1 MAFAAGRCTMIE
13 TLNGFHETVNFKDR
27 PMFRL
32 YHNDEATDYPPHWHS
47 NPEIIMPLTNTY
59 TVDMNDRRCTLRKG
73 EIALISS
80 CAIHE
85 LHAPDSGERLI
96 FQPDYSLIS
105 SLPELSSFMTLLSP
119 AIFLTKEKDL
129 DIIPSLQELMFR
141 IEREYNSKSP
151 LAGASIYSMLIEM
164 LVIIGRKYSASAD
177 SIDVSRGK
185 QQEYAEKFAGV
196 CSYINEHF
204 AEDLTLEEVSEMSG
218 FSKYHFA
225 RLFKQFT
232 GKTFYR
238 YVNMKRI
245 ENAER
250 LLTEPSASI
259 TEIAVKSG
267 FSSPPAFVRMFKLIK
282 GFTPTE
288 FKKMHD

>member
-47 NPEIIMPLTNTY
+47 NPEIIMPLKNTY
-59 TVDMNDRRCTLRKG
+59 TVD
-73 EIALISS
+73 S
-80 CAIHE
+80 CPIHE

>member
-1 MAFAAGRCTMIE
+1 MIE
-13 TLNGFHETVNFKDR
+13 TLNGFHETVNFRDR

-32 YHNDEATDYPPHWHS
+32 YHNDECCDYPPHWHS
-47 NPEIIMPLTNTY
+47 NMEIIMPLKNCY
-59 TVDMNDRRCTLRKG
+59 TVELNGRSQELKEG
-73 EIALISS
+73 EIALIAS
-80 CAIHE
+80 CAIHN
-85 LHAPDSGERLI
+85 LHAPDSGERII

-105 SLPELSSFMTLLSP
+105 NLPELASYMTLISP
-119 AIFLTKEKDL
+119 VIYITKDKDS
-129 DIIPSLQELMFR
+129 DIVPKLQELMLA
-141 IEREYNSKSP
+141 IEREYGSMNP
-151 LAGASIYSMLIEM
+151 LSGASIYSMLIEM
-164 LVIIGRKYSASAD
+164 LVIIGRKYSANAESM
-177 SIDVSRGK
+177 DVSLGK
-185 QQEYAEKFAGV
+185 QQEYAEKFASV
-196 CSYINEHF
+196 CSFISTNF
-204 AEDLTLEEVSEMSG
+204 AEDLTLEEVAEMSG

-245 ENAER
+245 ENAEK

-282 GFTPTE
+282 GCTPTE
-288 FKKMHD
+288 FRKMHD

>member
-1 MAFAAGRCTMIE
+1 MIE
-13 TLNGFHETVNFKDR
+13 TLNGYHETVNFRDR

-32 YHNDEATDYPPHWHS
+32 YHNDECTDYPPHWHS
-47 NPEIIMPLTNTY
+47 NMEIIMPLKNWY
-59 TVDMNDRRCTLRKG
+59 DVEINDRKYRLKEG

-80 CAIHE
+80 CAIHN

-96 FQPDYSLIS
+96 LQPDYSLIS
-105 SLPELSSFMTLLSP
+105 SLPELSSYMTLLSP
-119 AIFLTKEKDL
+119 VIFITKEKDH
-129 DIIPSLQELMFR
+129 DIVPRLQELMLS
-141 IEREYNSKSP
+141 IEKEYGSKNP
-151 LAGASIYSMLIEM
+151 LAGESIYSMLIEM
-164 LVIIGRKYSASAD
+164 LVMIGRKYSASTE
-177 SIDVSRGK
+177 SMDVSRGK
-185 QQEYAEKFAGV
+185 QQEYAEKFTNV
-196 CSYINEHF
+196 CSYISAHF
-204 AEDLTLEEVSEMSG
+204 AEDLTLEEVAERSG

-250 LLTEPSASI
+250 LLTLPSASI

-282 GFTPTE
+282 GCTPTE
-288 FKKMHD
+288 FRKMHD

>member
-1 MAFAAGRCTMIE
+1 MIE
-13 TLNGFHETVNFKDR
+13 TLNGFHETVNFRDR

-32 YHNDEATDYPPHWHS
+32 YHNDEACDYPPHWHS
-47 NPEIIMPLTNTY
+47 NMEIIMPLKNCY
-59 TVDMNDRRCTLRKG
+59 TVELNGRRQELREG
-73 EIALISS
+73 EIALIAS
-80 CAIHE
+80 CAIHN
-85 LHAPDSGERLI
+85 LHAPDSGERII

-105 SLPELSSFMTLLSP
+105 NLPELASYMTLISP
-119 AIFLTKEKDL
+119 VIYITKDKDS
-129 DIIPSLQELMFR
+129 DIVPRLQELMR
-141 IEREYNSKSP
+141 AIEREYGSMNP
-151 LAGASIYSMLIEM
+151 LSGASIYSMLIEM
-164 LVIIGRKYSASAD
+164 LVIIGRKYSANAESM
-177 SIDVSRGK
+177 DVSIGK

-196 CSYINEHF
+196 CSFISTNF
-204 AEDLTLEEVSEMSG
+204 AEDLTLEDVAEMSG

-245 ENAER
+245 ENAEK

-282 GFTPTE
+282 GCTPTE
-288 FKKMHD
+288 FRKMHD

>member
-1 MAFAAGRCTMIE
+1 MIE
-13 TLNGFHETVNFKDR
+13 NLNGYHETVNFRDR

-47 NPEIIMPLTNTY
+47 NPEIIMPLKNHY
-59 TVDMNDRRCTLRKG
+59 VVEMNDRRVELNEG
-73 EIALISS
+73 DIAFISS

-96 FQPDYSLIS
+96 FQPDYSLITN
-105 SLPELSSFMTLLSP
+105 LPELSSYMTLLSP
-119 AIFLTKEKDL
+119 VTFITKEKDP
-129 DIIPSLQELMFR
+129 DIVPGLQELMLA
-141 IEREYNSKSP
+141 IEREYNSKIP

-164 LVIIGRKYSASAD
+164 LVTVGRKYSNNAD
-177 SIDVSRGK
+177 SMDVSRGK
-185 QQEYAEKFAGV
+185 QQEYAEKFTGI
-196 CSYINEHF
+196 CSYISSHY
-204 AEDLTLEEVSEMSG
+204 AEDLTLEDAAEMAG

-238 YVNMKRI
+238 YVNITRI
-245 ENAER
+245 ETAEK
-250 LLTEPSASI
+250 LLSEPSASI

-282 GFTPTE
+282 GCTPTE

>member
-1 MAFAAGRCTMIE
+1 MIE
-13 TLNGFHETVNFKDR
+13 TLNGYHETVNFRDR

-47 NPEIIMPLTNTY
+47 NMEIIMPLKNWY
-59 TVDMNDRRCTLRKG
+59 LVEINDKKYELQEG

-80 CAIHE
+80 CAIHKLE
-85 LHAPDSGERLI
+85 APKSGERLI
-96 FQPDYSLIS
+96 LQPDYSLIS
-105 SLPELSSFMTLLSP
+105 NLPELSSFMTLLSP
-119 AIFLTKEKDL
+119 VLFITKDKDP
-129 DIIPSLQELMFR
+129 DIVPRLQELMLS
-141 IEREYNSKSP
+141 IEREYGSKNP
-151 LAGASIYSMLIEM
+151 LAGESIYSMLIEM
-164 LVIIGRKYSASAD
+164 LVMIGRKYSASAD

-185 QQEYAEKFAGV
+185 QQEYAEKFASV
-196 CSYINEHF
+196 CSYISAHY
-204 AEDLTLEEVSEMSG
+204 AEDLTLEDVAERSG

-282 GFTPTE
+282 GCTPTE
-288 FKKMHD
+288 FRNMRDINRTF

>member
-1 MAFAAGRCTMIE
+1 MIE
-13 TLNGFHETVNFKDR
+13 TLNGFHETVNFRDR

-32 YHNDEATDYPPHWHS
+32 YHNDESCDYPPHWHS
-47 NPEIIMPLTNTY
+47 NMEIIMPLKNWY
-59 TVDMNDRRCTLRKG
+59 VVELNGRKQELKEG
-73 EIALISS
+73 EIALIAS
-80 CAIHE
+80 CAIHN

-105 SLPELSSFMTLLSP
+105 NLPELSSYMTLISP
-119 AIFLTKEKDL
+119 VIYLTRDKDS
-129 DIIPSLQELMFR
+129 DIVPKLQELMLS
-141 IEREYNSKSP
+141 IEREYGSLNP
-151 LAGASIYSMLIEM
+151 LSGASIYSMLIEM
-164 LVIIGRKYSASAD
+164 LVIIGRKYSTNAESM
-177 SIDVSRGK
+177 DVSRGK
-185 QQEYAEKFAGV
+185 QQEYAEKFASV
-196 CSYINEHF
+196 CSFISANF
-204 AEDLTLEEVSEMSG
+204 AEDLTLEDVAEMSG

-245 ENAER
+245 ENAEK

-282 GFTPTE
+282 GCTPTE

>member
-1 MAFAAGRCTMIE
+1 MIE
-13 TLNGFHETVNFKDR
+13 SLNGYHETVNFRDR

-47 NPEIIMPLTNTY
+47 NMEIIMPLKNWY
-59 TVDMNDRRCTLRKG
+59 LVECNDRRYRLG
-73 EIALISS
+73 EGDIALISS
-80 CAIHE
+80 CAIHT

-96 FQPDYSLIS
+96 LQPDYSLVS
-105 SLPELSSFMTLLSP
+105 RLPELSSYMTLLSP
-119 AIFLTKEKDL
+119 VIFITRKKDSDL
-129 DIIPSLQELMFR
+129 APRLQELMLL
-141 IEREYNSKSP
+141 IEREYGSKNP
-151 LAGASIYSMLIEM
+151 LAGESIYSMLLEM
-164 LVIIGRKYSASAD
+164 LVMVGRKYSASAD

-185 QQEYAEKFAGV
+185 QQEYAEKFASV
-196 CSYINEHF
+196 CSYISAHF
-204 AEDLTLEEVSEMSG
+204 AEDLSLEDTAERAG
-218 FSKYHFA
+218 FSKYHFS

-232 GKTFYR
+232 GMTFYR

-245 ENAER
+245 ENAEM

-282 GFTPTE
+282 GCTPTE
-288 FKKMHD
+288 FRKMHD

>member
-1 MAFAAGRCTMIE
+1 MIE
-13 TLNGFHETVNFKDR
+13 TLNGFHETVNFRDR

-32 YHNDEATDYPPHWHS
+32 YHNDEACDYPPHWHS
-47 NPEIIMPLTNTY
+47 NMEIIMPLKNCY
-59 TVDMNDRRCTLRKG
+59 TVELNGRRQELKEG
-73 EIALISS
+73 EIALIAS
-80 CAIHE
+80 CAIHN

-105 SLPELSSFMTLLSP
+105 NLPELASFMTLISP
-119 AIFLTKEKDL
+119 VIYITRDKDT
-129 DIIPSLQELMFR
+129 DIVPRLQELMLA
-141 IEREYNSKSP
+141 IEREYGSMNP
-151 LAGASIYSMLIEM
+151 LSGAIIYSMLIEM
-164 LVIIGRKYSASAD
+164 LVIIGRKYSANAESM
-177 SIDVSRGK
+177 DVSLGK
-185 QQEYAEKFAGV
+185 QQEYAEKFASV
-196 CSYINEHF
+196 CSFISTNF
-204 AEDLTLEEVSEMSG
+204 AEDLTLEDVAEMSG

-245 ENAER
+245 ENAEK

-282 GFTPTE
+282 GCTPTE
-288 FKKMHD
+288 FRKMHD

>member
-1 MAFAAGRCTMIE
+1 MIE
-13 TLNGFHETVNFKDR
+13 TLNGYHETVNFRDR

-47 NPEIIMPLTNTY
+47 NMEIIMPLKNWY
-59 TVDMNDRRCTLRKG
+59 MVEINDKKYKLKEG

-80 CAIHE
+80 CAIHN
-85 LHAPDSGERLI
+85 LKAPESGERLI
-96 FQPDYSLIS
+96 FQPDYSLVS
-105 SLPELSSFMTLLSP
+105 SLPELSSSMTYISP
-119 AIFLTKEKDL
+119 VIFITKEKDP
-129 DIIPSLQELMFR
+129 DIVPRLQELMLS
-141 IEREYNSKSP
+141 IEREYVSMNP
-151 LAGASIYSMLIEM
+151 LAGESIYSMLLEM
-164 LVIIGRKYSASAD
+164 LVTIGRKYKASAD
-177 SIDVSRGK
+177 SIDVSQSK
-185 QQEYAEKFAGV
+185 QQEYAEKFASI
-196 CSYINEHF
+196 CSYIAEHF
-204 AEDLTLEEVSEMSG
+204 AEDLTLEDVAERSG

-245 ENAER
+245 ENAEM

-267 FSSPPAFVRMFKLIK
+267 FSSLPAFVRMFKLIK
-282 GFTPTE
+282 GCTPTE
-288 FKKMHD
+288 FRKMKDINRTF

>member
-1 MAFAAGRCTMIE
+1 MIE
-13 TLNGFHETVNFKDR
+13 TLNGYHETVNFRDR

-47 NPEIIMPLTNTY
+47 NMEIIMPLSNWYDVEINNNRT
-59 TVDMNDRRCTLRKG
+59 RLSEG

-80 CAIHE
+80 CAIHN
-85 LHAPDSGERLI
+85 LHAPDCGERLI

-105 SLPELSSFMTLLSP
+105 SLPELSSFMTLMSP
-119 AIFLTKEKDL
+119 AVFITKDKYN
-129 DIIPSLQELMFR
+129 DIVPRLQELMLS
-141 IEREYNSKSP
+141 IEKEYNSKNP
-151 LAGASIYSMLIEM
+151 LAGESIYSMLIEM
-164 LVIIGRKYSASAD
+164 LVIIGRKHSVNTD
-177 SIDVSRGK
+177 SMDISRGK
-185 QQEYAEKFAGV
+185 QQEYADKFASV
-196 CSYINEHF
+196 CSYINAHF
-204 AEDLTLEEVSEMSG
+204 AEELTLEETAERSG

-238 YVNMKRI
+238 YVNLKRI
-245 ENAER
+245 ENAEK
-250 LLTEPSASI
+250 LLNEPSASI

-282 GFTPTE
+282 GCTPTE
-288 FKKMHD
+288 FRKMKDINRAFRSDP

>member
-1 MAFAAGRCTMIE
+1 MIE
-13 TLNGFHETVNFKDR
+13 NLNGFHETVNFRDR

-32 YHNDEATDYPPHWHS
+32 YHNDEACDYPPHWHS
-47 NPEIIMPLTNTY
+47 NMEIIMPLKNWY
-59 TVDMNDRRCTLRKG
+59 EVEMNDRKYTLNEG
-73 EIALISS
+73 DIAVISS
-80 CAIHE
+80 CAIHY

-96 FQPDYSLIS
+96 LQPDYSLIT
-105 SLPELSSFMTLLSP
+105 SLPELSSYMTLLSP
-119 AIFLTKEKDL
+119 VIVITKEKDA
-129 DIIPSLQELMFR
+129 DIVSRMQELMLL
-141 IEREYNSKSP
+141 IEKEYGSKN
-151 LAGASIYSMLIEM
+151 LFAGESIYSMLIEM
-164 LVIIGRKYSASAD
+164 LVLIGRKYSATAD

-185 QQEYAEKFAGV
+185 QQEYAEKFASV
-196 CSYINEHF
+196 CSFISDHF
-204 AEDLTLEEVSEMSG
+204 AEELNLEDVAEMSG

-245 ENAER
+245 ENAEK

-259 TEIAVKSG
+259 TEIAVRSG

-282 GFTPTE
+282 GCTPTE